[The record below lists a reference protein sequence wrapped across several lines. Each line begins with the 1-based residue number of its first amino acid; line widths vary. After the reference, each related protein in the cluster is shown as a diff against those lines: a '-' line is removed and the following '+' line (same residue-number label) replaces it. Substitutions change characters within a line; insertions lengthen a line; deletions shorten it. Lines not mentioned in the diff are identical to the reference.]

1 MRSQHLFTGDEWLW
15 ADSAYALDSWCVTP
29 FKKPLSTIPDN
40 AKFNYHL
47 SRVRCFYRLRKY
59 IMLTVVI
66 NKVRVK
72 SEHAMGYFKGRF
84 CSMRGLR
91 QQIDD
96 ARDHERAVAWI
107 KACIVIHTL
116 IFFIEHGH
124 KDWEYIAELVE
135 EGTDTVPDGVGHS
148 DLESEVVRETKGQ
161 RKREV
166 LKNELF
172 EYLYDE

>member
-1 MRSQHLFTGDEWLW
+1 TVFRSSRTYMRSQHLFTGDEWLW

-47 SRVRCFYRLRKY
+47 SR
-59 IMLTVVI
+59 
-66 NKVRVK
+66 VRVK

-116 IFFIEHGH
+116 IFFIE
-124 KDWEYIAELVE
+124 
-135 EGTDTVPDGVGHS
+135 
-148 DLESEVVRETKGQ
+148 
-161 RKREV
+161 
-166 LKNELF
+166 
-172 EYLYDE
+172 